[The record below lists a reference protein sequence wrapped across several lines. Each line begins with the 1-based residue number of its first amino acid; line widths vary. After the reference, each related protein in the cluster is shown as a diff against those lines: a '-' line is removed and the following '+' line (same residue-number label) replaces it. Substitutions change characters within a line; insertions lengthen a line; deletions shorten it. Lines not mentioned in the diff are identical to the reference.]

1 MKTVFTR
8 TVLNESAV
16 KVKNP
21 STPAGVKMVAFDW
34 CEKKLGCPHLR
45 NADCGCGHF
54 EPGYDRKQPG
64 DLCAKRPHPRFFG
77 ELRPGLRRINC
88 SFSQTSVM
96 RFFMYLLIDRPVI
109 SID

>member
-1 MKTVFTR
+1 MKTAFTR

-16 KVKNP
+16 KEKNP

-34 CEKKLGCPHLR
+34 CEQKSGCPHVR
-45 NADCGCGHF
+45 NADCRCGHF

-77 ELRPGLRRINC
+77 ELRPGLRECVQRVFHSVFHSNFC
-88 SFSQTSVM
+88 SIFFS
-96 RFFMYLLIDRPVI
+96 
-109 SID
+109 